1 MASKPY
7 KKRPRLVHN
16 IPGNKSNESPQSCI
30 WVDTETLATDI
41 GNGTE
46 RHTLDFGMACHRR
59 RTVKGVWSKPDWITF
74 KTRAEF
80 WDWCESKT
88 RAKTRLTLFAH
99 NGAFDLP
106 VLDAFTLLPD
116 RGWKIKKAIV
126 DAPPMDISWR
136 QDKRTI
142 RFIDTL
148 NIWRMPLSALG
159 KSVGLRKLKIPKP
172 GDHPAR
178 HLAYCRRDV
187 KVIMR
192 ACIKWFAFLIDNDLG
207 GFRAT
212 LAAQAFG
219 SYRHRFMPHKITC
232 HAHIAALELERKSYV
247 GGRTECFKLGAH
259 EGEFY
264 YIDVNSMYASVMR
277 GNLFPNR
284 HGGYFH
290 RVSKKDV
297 ESWRDKY
304 AVVVDVELETDVANY
319 PLVNEGRL
327 CFPIGKFNLALAGPE
342 FWRAWDAGH
351 VKRINS
357 ASIYDQEEIF
367 TPFVDYFYNK
377 RLAAKHA
384 GDEVTSYSY
393 KILLNSLYGKFG
405 QRGRRYEKI
414 GECNPNIVSID
425 DNINI
430 DTKSYST
437 IRCFGGIVQE
447 WVDEDESFNSFPLI
461 ASYVSSYA
469 RLILSDAIN
478 LAGRENCYYCDTDS
492 LVVNRQ
498 GWESLSHL
506 VDQDRLGAW
515 GLDRVLDTVVLHGP
529 KDYVF
534 DGTLVC
540 KGVKASATWLNDT
553 TVSQDMFLGFRG
565 LVREDSLDA
574 PLVKRIIKKQRR
586 IYTKGIP
593 DAANNVLPL
602 EIGIYG
608 RGSTC

>member
-7 KKRPRLVHN
+7 KTRPRLVHN

-46 RHTLDFGMACHRR
+46 AHHLDFGMACHRR
-59 RTVKGVWSKPDWITF
+59 RTVKGVWSKPDWITL
-74 KTRAEF
+74 KTRTEF

-88 RAKTRLTLFAH
+88 RAKTRLTVFAH

-116 RGWKIKKAIV
+116 RGWKITKAIV

-159 KSVGLRKLKIPKP
+159 KSVGLRKLRMPRP
-172 GDHPAR
+172 EEHRAR

-192 ACIKWFAFLIDNDLG
+192 ACIKWFAFLVDNDLG
-207 GFRAT
+207 GFRST
-212 LAAQAFG
+212 LAGQAFG
-219 SYRHRFMPHKITC
+219 SYRHRFMPHTITC
-232 HAHIAALELERKSYV
+232 HSHIAALNLERKSYV
-247 GGRTECFKLGAH
+247 GGRTECFKLGKH
-259 EGEFY
+259 VEELY
-264 YIDVNSMYASVMR
+264 YIDVNSMYASVMKD
-277 GNLFPNR
+277 NLYPNR
-284 HGGYFH
+284 HIGYFH
-290 RVSKKDV
+290 HTKLEDA
-297 ESWRDKY
+297 EAWRDKY
-304 AVVVDVELETDVANY
+304 AVVCDVELETDYADY
-319 PLVNEGRL
+319 PLVHEGRL
-327 CFPIGKFNLALAGPE
+327 CFPVGKFNVALAGPE
-342 FWRAWDAGH
+342 FWRAYDAGH
-351 VKRINS
+351 VKRINA

-377 RLAAKHA
+377 RLEAKHA
-384 GDEVTSYSY
+384 GNEVTSYSY

-414 GECNPNIVSID
+414 GECNPNIVSVE

-430 DTKSYST
+430 DTKTYST

-461 ASYVSSYA
+461 SSYVSSYA
-469 RLILSDAIN
+469 RLILADAIN
-478 LAGRENCYYCDTDS
+478 LAGRLNCYYCDTDS

-498 GWESLSHL
+498 GWEALSHL

-515 GLDRVLDTVVLHGP
+515 GLDRVLDTIVLHGP
-529 KDYVF
+529 KDYVM
-534 DGTLVC
+534 DGKLVC
-540 KGVKASATWLNDT
+540 KGVKSSATWINDT

-574 PLVKRIIKKQRR
+574 PLVKRIIKKQHR

-593 DAANNVLPL
+593 DAANNISPL
-602 EIGIYG
+602 AIGI
-608 RGSTC
+608 